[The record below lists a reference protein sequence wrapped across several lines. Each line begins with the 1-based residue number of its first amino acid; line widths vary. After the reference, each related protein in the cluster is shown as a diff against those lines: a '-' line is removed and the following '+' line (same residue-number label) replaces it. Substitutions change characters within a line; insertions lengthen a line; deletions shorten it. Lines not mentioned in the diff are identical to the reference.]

1 MDKNFLNLEQLQL
14 EAQELDK
21 KAQELKDRGLVTSI
35 QEGADIEVIK
45 ERQIKRVEK
54 EFKPTEQKYFRPEQ
68 EFNTEEY
75 IKSLRQRDLK
85 IEKQAKDNL
94 SEKRFASHEE
104 YVLALEQEIHRLKYF
119 PVLFISAPHI
129 GENVSGVFPGEPTPL
144 MYATSVID
152 RYVRTDTFPAAT
164 SPEVIAMMNAEQ
176 FDDKLVEQLIDRV
189 KAEQPRV
196 VGISNT
202 SEGHFFAGEIAKIIK
217 MYSPETMVIL
227 GGSHEDGVNA
237 EAYLKLPIAEQAK
250 SNIRAQETLRD
261 ERLKNLFDLVI
272 AGDAPYGLAE
282 IFKIIANN
290 KDKSNQEIIEEIIRN
305 KDIFKE
311 VEGAGDI
318 SAVNSKNQVETIP
331 LSGTPL
337 DWNKFPLMF
346 RGRLAT
352 ENKFPIFGGKK
363 TAQIM
368 TQMSCRHSCSFCTES
383 LNAYLY
389 KTNKGVQPTAKKRS
403 KKLKY

>member
-189 KAEQPRV
+189 KAEQPRL

-363 TAQIM
+363 
-368 TQMSCRHSCSFCTES
+368 RR
-383 LNAYLY
+383 
-389 KTNKGVQPTAKKRS
+389 K
-403 KKLKY
+403 